1 MRVKKSI
8 KIDNFYNFSEKGV
21 QVDEFY
27 NFKVD
32 KKLTSS
38 IGVSV
43 AKFPTHLNTNETQ
56 SLNIGDGDIESV
68 DGVAY
73 FRQEVPELE
82 QATNTIMVYGNNKK
96 LYLNQMFMYDMN
108 LHWLFNLQFETP
120 PISVTYKK
128 DDADAMIL
136 ASSDKMIVWRAGYSP
151 YEIKDAPII
160 TSMCMNDGVLFCTV
174 KKPAFKI
181 WYATDLDAENVGKMS
196 AVSNYISLE
205 DDLGDARKIITF
217 DESVFVFRDYGITK
231 ITLVKNEIVISQVY
245 QSNTKIFPNTVAVCG
260 GQVLFMTQ
268 SGLFSF
274 NGVKVV
280 KTSIDLFNKYQFN
293 QDSMI
298 ASSLGDKYYL
308 ALKLNFQDKKQV
320 LCESQECVNNA
331 LLVVN
336 SSDYH
341 YELLRGVDCKF
352 LLPIKNE
359 VFEKMIVVF
368 GSEHNRQIG
377 EIVTSS
383 VYVEQTLP
391 KFWMSKNINESNDL
405 KLFTKLSVCCDKNV
419 ELKLVT
425 DVGTYSFVA
434 YASGINE
441 FNFKIACK
449 QLKIEISSNAE
460 QVCVDSVGLDFYDC

>member
-1 MRVKKSI
+1 MKVKKSI

-27 NFKVD
+27 NLKAD

-38 IGVSV
+38 IGVAI
-43 AKFPTHLNTNETQ
+43 AKFPTDLNTNEMQ
-56 SLNIGDGDIESV
+56 SLNISSADIESV

-82 QATNTIMVYGNNKK
+82 QATNTIMIYDKNKK
-96 LYLNQMFMYDMN
+96 LYINQMFMGDMN
-108 LHWLFNLQFETP
+108 LHWLFNLRFETS
-120 PISVTYKK
+120 PISLTYKK

-136 ASSDKMIVWRAGYSP
+136 ASSDKMMVWRAGYSP
-151 YEIKDAPII
+151 YEIQDAPII

-196 AVSNYISLE
+196 SVSNYISLE

-268 SGLFSF
+268 SGMFSF

-280 KTSIDLFNKYQFN
+280 KTPIDLFNRYQFN
-293 QDSMI
+293 KETMI

-308 ALKLNFQDKKQV
+308 ALKLNFQDGKQV
-320 LCESQECVNNA
+320 LCECNECVNNA
-331 LLVVN
+331 LIVIDSGN
-336 SSDYH
+336 YH

-352 LLPIKNE
+352 LLPIKND

-368 GSEHNRQIG
+368 GSEHNHQIG
-377 EIVTSS
+377 EIVSNS
-383 VYVEQTLP
+383 VSVENILP
-391 KFWMSKNINESNDL
+391 KFWLSKNINESNDL
-405 KLFTKLSVCCDKNV
+405 KIFTKLSVCCDKDV
-419 ELKLVT
+419 ELKLIT
-425 DVGTYSFVA
+425 DVGEYVFATYK
-434 YASGINE
+434 SGINE
-441 FNFKIACK
+441 FNFKIACR
-449 QLKIEISSNAE
+449 QLKIQISSNAE
-460 QVCVDSVGLDFYDC
+460 YVWVENVSMDFYDC

>member
-27 NFKVD
+27 NFKAG

-43 AKFPTHLNTNETQ
+43 AQFPTHLNTNETQ
-56 SLNIGDGDIESV
+56 PLNISGSDIESV

-82 QATNTIMVYGNNKK
+82 QATNTIMIYGNNKK
-96 LYLNQMFMYDMN
+96 LYLNQMFMFDMN

-120 PISVTYKK
+120 PISLTYKK

-136 ASSDKMIVWRAGYSP
+136 ASSDKMMVWRAGYSP
-151 YEIKDAPII
+151 YEIKDVPII

-181 WYATDLDAENVGKMS
+181 WYATDLDAENVGKLS

-205 DDLGDARKIITF
+205 DNLGDARKIIAF
-217 DESVFVFRDYGITK
+217 DESVFVFRDYGISK

-268 SGLFSF
+268 SGMFSF
-274 NGVKVV
+274 NGVQVV
-280 KTSIDLFNKYQFN
+280 KTPIDLFNKYKFN
-293 QDSMI
+293 KDTMI

-308 ALKLNFQDKKQV
+308 SLKLNFQDEKQV
-320 LCESQECVNNA
+320 LCESHECVNNA
-331 LLVVN
+331 LLVVD
-336 SSDYH
+336 SGDYH

-368 GSEHNRQIG
+368 GSEHSCEIG

-383 VYVEQTLP
+383 VYVEQILP
-391 KFWMSKNINESNDL
+391 KFWLSKNINESNDL

-425 DVGTYSFVA
+425 DVGDYSFVA
-434 YASGINE
+434 YTSGIND

-449 QLKIEISSNAE
+449 QLKIQILSNAE
-460 QVCVDSVGLDFYDC
+460 QVCVDNVSVDFYDC